1 METKTSHLF
10 EFEKTNCPKEQLKNS
25 QKYIYHYYFDIKY
38 EILNSII
45 KDIQMISQLIQSIKD
60 HQINDLIFTIN
71 EDDMSILFDE
81 FGNMIAPEDEP
92 TTDLTGEVIMNDENL
107 EEE

>member
-1 METKTSHLF
+1 MARKKKEIKKEETLV
-10 EFEKTNCPKEQLKNS
+10 EEQTT
-25 QKYIYHYYFDIKY
+25 F
-38 EILNSII
+38 
-45 KDIQMISQLIQSIKD
+45 
-60 HQINDLIFTIN
+60 N
-71 EDDMSILFDE
+71 EDDMSVLFDE

>member
-1 METKTSHLF
+1 MAK
-10 EFEKTNCPKEQLKNS
+10 KKVAKKKEE
-25 QKYIYHYYFDIKY
+25 
-38 EILNSII
+38 EIVEE
-45 KDIQMISQLIQSIKD
+45 QTT
-60 HQINDLIFTIN
+60 FN

-92 TTDLTGEVIMNDENL
+92 KTDLTGEVIMNDENL

>member
-1 METKTSHLF
+1 MARKKKEVKKEETLV
-10 EFEKTNCPKEQLKNS
+10 EEQTT
-25 QKYIYHYYFDIKY
+25 F
-38 EILNSII
+38 
-45 KDIQMISQLIQSIKD
+45 
-60 HQINDLIFTIN
+60 N

-92 TTDLTGEVIMNDENL
+92 ITDLTGEVIMNDENL